1 MILSPSIEGILP
13 LRSSPV
19 AFIPAL
25 RDRVAS
31 GLLGKNLPRSRYAI
45 SESTAEM
52 VRIHAVDWHTTIN
65 VGLTDRHVTR
75 LSA

>member
-31 GLLGKNLPRSRYAI
+31 GLLGKNLPRAGSLD
-45 SESTAEM
+45 E
-52 VRIHAVDWHTTIN
+52 AVSF
-65 VGLTDRHVTR
+65 VCKRP
-75 LSA
+75 